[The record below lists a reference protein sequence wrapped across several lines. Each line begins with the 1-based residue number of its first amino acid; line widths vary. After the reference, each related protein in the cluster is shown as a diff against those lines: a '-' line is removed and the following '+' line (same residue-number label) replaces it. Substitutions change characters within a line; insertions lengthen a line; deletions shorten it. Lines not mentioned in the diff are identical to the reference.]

1 MMGAGLLATVSVFGF
16 VGSAESAVIS
26 GSIYSPV
33 DAVIDVGG
41 PGGVSIIDT
50 INQSGLSS
58 NFISGVTD
66 FDTYIAS
73 NPTHTFLFRGNEWFS
88 NIGTNSAT
96 VTYDLGQLLSVES
109 LALWNE
115 EVAGIGTLDL
125 LSSNDGV
132 NFTSLASNLS
142 PTNNPPRTRYSADV
156 FSFSPT
162 IAQFIRFEMSNCPQ
176 PGGSLSFDYCAIG
189 EVAFKVSE
197 PLDPPQSTPEP
208 SLLFGFIGLSTLGLV
223 SKKNW

>member
-1 MMGAGLLATVSVFGF
+1 MGAGLLATVSVFGF

-41 PGGVSIIDT
+41 PGFGSIMDT

-58 NFISGVTD
+58 TFISGVTD

-73 NPTHTFLFRGNEWFS
+73 NPTHTFFFDGFEWFS
-88 NIGTNSAT
+88 NSDTNNAT
-96 VTYDLGQLLSVES
+96 VTYNLGQLLSVES

-115 EVAGIGTLDL
+115 ESSGIGTLDL
-125 LSSNDGV
+125 LSSNDGI
-132 NFTSLASNLS
+132 NFTPFASNLS
-142 PTNNPPRTRYSADV
+142 PTNNPNNPVADYSADV
-156 FSFSPT
+156 FSFSPI

-176 PGGSLSFDYCAIG
+176 QPSTFEACAIG